1 MKQDDKRVLCVHLK
15 QGIDYFTYVKILM
28 VNKES
33 QRWKNLRT
41 KKKKKKKKTCLLLT
55 KLSLERFSKKITDK
69 VAIFAI
75 AVS

>member
-1 MKQDDKRVLCVHLK
+1 MKQDDKRVICVHLK

-41 KKKKKKKKTCLLLT
+41 KEKKKKKNMPLTNKTLIGAVFKKNH
-55 KLSLERFSKKITDK
+55 
-69 VAIFAI
+69 
-75 AVS
+75 

>member
-1 MKQDDKRVLCVHLK
+1 MKQEDKRVLCVHLK

-41 KKKKKKKKTCLLLT
+41 KKRKKKNRPLTNKTLIGAVFKKM
-55 KLSLERFSKKITDK
+55 TDK
-69 VAIFAI
+69 LAIFAR
-75 AVS
+75 AEN